1 MKIQALTLF
10 LLLCSFSMAH
20 ARGPAVEDFA
30 GVEMEG
36 PDSPPQ
42 GTEGL
47 FNFEKE
53 MKDFS
58 ENQKNAKAPTLAPQS
73 SEASSFSSYAGY
85 SIILLLPLISWMLV
99 LNHLKAQARAQN
111 VSNLQV
117 LENYRKEKEKKQEEI
132 KKAS

>member
-1 MKIQALTLF
+1 
-10 LLLCSFSMAH
+10 MAY

-30 GVEMEG
+30 GIEMEG

-58 ENQKNAKAPTLAPQS
+58 DNQQKTNSATVSAQS
-73 SEASSFSSYAGY
+73 HGSTDFAAYAGY

-111 VSNLQV
+111 ASNLQV
-117 LENYRKEKEKKQEEI
+117 LENYRKEKEKKQEDI